1 MKFVSFI
8 TAVILTMG
16 SAAAEPGSAN
26 LVEPLVINPSNKAS
40 PATVVGQ
47 AYRSAVNG
55 DWYQARDCED
65 AIATFN
71 NTKNAVMIYN
81 SSIDF
86 AARNKKINCS
96 LAGIVPAQVLFIG
109 YTYMNVCRKP
119 GSPVD
124 FGKSKN
130 TLGMA
135 SMYAVPKHENNFVT
149 AGSSTKLIP
158 YPGSAEIVSA
168 VRAGDVDLGWIGSG
182 MAKKQGA
189 NLDCIYS
196 TDPAAKNFIGKRLN
210 LPIPNFQITYVV
222 YTNTTDLNVLK
233 NLKYAAQSRDFN
245 KFLETSDTVANW
257 NIKHKD
263 LDDVYQYVN
272 KMQSNWAD

>member
-1 MKFVSFI
+1 MKFVSFM
-8 TAVILTMG
+8 TAMILTMG
-16 SAAAEPGSAN
+16 SAVAEPGSAN

-65 AIATFN
+65 AIATFKN
-71 NTKNAVMIYN
+71 NKNAVLVYN

-96 LAGIVPAQVLFIG
+96 LSDVKPQQILFIG
-109 YTYMNVCRKP
+109 YTYVNICRKP
-119 GSPVD
+119 GSTVD
-124 FGKSKN
+124 FGNNKA

-135 SMYAVPKHENNFVT
+135 SMYAVQKHENNFVNSG
-149 AGSSTKLIP
+149 ANTKLVP
-158 YPGSAEIVSA
+158 YPGSAEIVTA
-168 VRAGDVDLGWIGSG
+168 VRSGDVDLGWIGSG

-196 TDPAAKNFIGKRLN
+196 TDPAAKNFIGKKLN

-222 YTNTTDLNVLK
+222 YTNATDPNVLK
-233 NLKYAAQSRDFN
+233 NLRYAAQSRDFN
-245 KFLETSDTVANW
+245 KFLETSDTVATW
-257 NIKHKD
+257 NIKQKD
-263 LDDVYQYVN
+263 LDEVNQYVS

>member
-1 MKFVSFI
+1 MKFVSFL
-8 TAVILTMG
+8 TAMILTMG
-16 SAAAEPGSAN
+16 SAVAEPGSAN

-47 AYRSAVNG
+47 AFRSAVNG
-55 DWYQARDCED
+55 DWYQAKDCQD

-71 NTKNAVMIYN
+71 KSKNAVMVYN

-86 AARNKKINCS
+86 AARNQKMNCS
-96 LAGIVPAQVLFIG
+96 LAGIIPQQVLFIG

-119 GSPVD
+119 GSSAD
-124 FGKSKN
+124 FNSTKT

-135 SMYAVPKHENNFVT
+135 SMYAVPKHENNFV
-149 AGSSTKLIP
+149 SSGANTKLIP
-158 YPGSAEIVSA
+158 YGGSAEIVTA

-182 MAKKQGA
+182 IAKKQGS
-189 NLDCIYS
+189 NLDCVYS
-196 TDPAAKNFIGKRLN
+196 TDPSAKNFLGKKLN
-210 LPIPNFQITYVV
+210 LPIANFQITYVV
-222 YTNTTDLNVLK
+222 YTNTTDPEVYKTLR
-233 NLKYAAQSRDFN
+233 YAAQSRDFQ

-257 NIKHKD
+257 NVKAKD
-263 LDDVYQYVN
+263 IDDVYQYVN

>member
-8 TAVILTMG
+8 TAMILTMG
-16 SAAAEPGSAN
+16 SAVAEPGSVN
-26 LVEPLVINPSNKAS
+26 LVEPIVINPSNKAS

-65 AIATFN
+65 AIATFKN
-71 NTKNAVMIYN
+71 KKNAVMIYN

-96 LAGIVPAQVLFIG
+96 LSDVSPQQILFIG
-109 YTYMNVCRKP
+109 YTYVNVCRKP
-119 GSPVD
+119 GSAAD
-124 FGKSKN
+124 FGKNKT

-135 SMYAVPKHENNFVT
+135 SMYAVTKHENNFVT
-149 AGSSTKLIP
+149 AGSNTKLIP

-168 VRAGDVDLGWIGSG
+168 VKAGDVDLGWIGTG
-182 MAKKQGA
+182 MAKKQGV
-189 NLDCIYS
+189 NLDCLYS
-196 TDPAAKNFIGKRLN
+196 TDPGAKNFIGNKLS

-222 YTNTTDLNVLK
+222 YTNATDPNVLK
-233 NLKYAAQSRDFN
+233 ILQYAAQSRDFQ

-257 NIKHKD
+257 NVKQKD
-263 LDDVYQYVN
+263 LDDVNKYVN
-272 KMQSNWAD
+272 KMQSAWAD

>member
-16 SAAAEPGSAN
+16 SAVAEPGSAN

-55 DWYQARDCED
+55 DWYQAKDCED
-65 AIATFN
+65 AITTFKN
-71 NTKNAVMIYN
+71 NKNAVLVYN

-96 LAGIVPAQVLFIG
+96 LEGVTPQQVLFIG
-109 YTYMNVCRKP
+109 YTYMNICRKP
-119 GSPVD
+119 GSTVD
-124 FGKSKN
+124 FGQNKN

-135 SMYAVPKHENNFVT
+135 SMYAVSKHESNFVK
-149 AGSSTKLIP
+149 AGSNTKLVP
-158 YPGSAEIVSA
+158 YGGSAEIVTA
-168 VRAGDVDLGWIGSG
+168 VRAGDIDLGWIGSG
-182 MAKKQGA
+182 IAKKQGA

-196 TDPAAKNFIGKRLN
+196 TDPAAGNFIGKKLN
-210 LPIPNFQITYVV
+210 LPISNFQITYVV
-222 YTNTTDLNVLK
+222 YTNSTDPTVLK
-233 NLKYAAQSRDFN
+233 NLRYASQSRDFT
-245 KFLETSDTVANW
+245 KFLSTSDTVANW
-257 NIKHKD
+257 NVKPKD
-263 LDDVYQYVN
+263 LEEVNQYVN
-272 KMQSNWAD
+272 RMTSSWAD